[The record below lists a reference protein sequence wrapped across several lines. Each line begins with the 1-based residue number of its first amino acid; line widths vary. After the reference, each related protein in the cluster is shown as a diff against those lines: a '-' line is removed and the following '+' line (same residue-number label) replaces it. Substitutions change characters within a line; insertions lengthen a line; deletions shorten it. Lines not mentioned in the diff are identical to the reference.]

1 MFWLTQDRIVQLATL
16 IFCFVYLYNWIILG
30 MGLGRGYL
38 LARVGDKR
46 GKWFVGRL
54 VNTFVF
60 ITFFHGLDGDQIL
73 GLS

>member
-1 MFWLTQDRIVQLATL
+1 MCRQLASL
-16 IFCFVYLYNWIILG
+16 GEVISVSRVNILG
-30 MGLGRGYL
+30 MGLGHGYL

-60 ITFFHGLDGDQIL
+60 ITFFHGLGSNTWSVLIIND
-73 GLS
+73 